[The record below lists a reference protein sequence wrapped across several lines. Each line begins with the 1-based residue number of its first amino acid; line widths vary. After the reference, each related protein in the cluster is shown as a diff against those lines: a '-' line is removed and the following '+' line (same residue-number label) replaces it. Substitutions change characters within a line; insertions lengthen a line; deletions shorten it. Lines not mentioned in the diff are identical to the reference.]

1 MSEALKQ
8 DIIEMN
14 LLFSS
19 GLVFAVFGLWT
30 IISVMPLAHP
40 LKSLICGGLCT

>member
-30 IISVMPLAHP
+30 IISVMPL
-40 LKSLICGGLCT
+40 KSLISGGLCT